1 MRIASHP
8 LLIPPYVMKEAERKV
23 QPADRA
29 ISVTQVPGQPFG
41 APLYRVALAGYTLS
55 APRTDWNP
63 VVDVLRNVSTMVA
76 EHCGIRGVKIAT
88 AVIWLSVDLKTLLSH
103 IGDPKVP
110 RSAQLVETE
119 RVAGEF
125 AGVVGRIPGLEAGG
139 MVETVFTFLA
149 DMGDSIHQGN
159 ISLNGLDL
167 ATYVGGETGDA
178 LKLQADVLKLQE
190 TLRNLAGRSNGGLEV
205 VQHPEAS

>member
-88 AVIWLSVDLKTLLSH
+88 AVIWLINVHSFSSL
-103 IGDPKVP
+103 P
-110 RSAQLVETE
+110 RHPLI
-119 RVAGEF
+119 RVRPPIPIP
-125 AGVVGRIPGLEAGG
+125 VVNCIC
-139 MVETVFTFLA
+139 TF
-149 DMGDSIHQGN
+149 
-159 ISLNGLDL
+159 
-167 ATYVGGETGDA
+167 
-178 LKLQADVLKLQE
+178 
-190 TLRNLAGRSNGGLEV
+190 RSCR
-205 VQHPEAS
+205 